1 MLAARNPSVKAAR
14 AAKKPLVRAS
24 QRPIVKQDQG
34 SSYVRFEIGNYQFL
48 DDMTV
53 QRESTQ
59 TQNEEEAAMNL
70 NARFSL
76 KMLTLFA
83 SIAYLFT

>member
-1 MLAARNPSVKAAR
+1 VYASRNPSVKAAR

-53 QRESTQ
+53 QRETQ
-59 TQNEEEAAMNL
+59 TQPEEEAAMNL

-76 KMLTLFA
+76 KMLTIFA